1 MDYSFRMLEELEKI
15 ENLSNEYPEELR
27 FLSQRIR
34 NDFWNK
40 NNEEGLAK
48 LLKTINNV
56 YSMVFRYIDYF
67 DLSCIIE
74 YVKLLAKYCICLCPN
89 LDADYYNQLIDDIQI
104 ENARVIIEKQW
115 KNIMESQDGFRSFKE
130 IFDDFFTQCME
141 VYKDKFFHELSD
153 TDILCRVVNDKYK
166 INKER
171 FIPWDNTSTLNRW
184 NPPGKTYLYLSFA
197 TKRKKYNSELD
208 LSEYI
213 CLEEYRA
220 EKGNRYYFC
229 NFKPIKKG
237 VILDLSYND
246 ISLRKIKNYLLDYQ
260 DDLGA
265 KMFQELMCDS
275 SAMEKYK
282 NRKKLIKAI
291 KGVQRKYEVDKGIIE
306 ENLAKQYLKIVCSCI
321 YKKVDET
328 DVDKKEQ
335 AYKSFWTL
343 ARYLE
348 EKGVTG
354 IIYPCTRTKKIQGK
368 NLVLFDKYDAEPIES
383 SIREFY
389 Y

>member
-246 ISLRKIKNYLLDYQ
+246 ISLREIKNYLLDYQ

-335 AYKSFWTL
+335 AYRSFWTL

>member
-321 YKKVDET
+321 YKKVDKT

>member
-291 KGVQRKYEVDKGIIE
+291 KGVQRKYEVDKGISE

-335 AYKSFWTL
+335 AYRSFWTL

>member
-1 MDYSFRMLEELEKI
+1 
-15 ENLSNEYPEELR
+15 
-27 FLSQRIR
+27 
-34 NDFWNK
+34 
-40 NNEEGLAK
+40 
-48 LLKTINNV
+48 
-56 YSMVFRYIDYF
+56 MVFRYIDYF

-335 AYKSFWTL
+335 AYRSFWTL